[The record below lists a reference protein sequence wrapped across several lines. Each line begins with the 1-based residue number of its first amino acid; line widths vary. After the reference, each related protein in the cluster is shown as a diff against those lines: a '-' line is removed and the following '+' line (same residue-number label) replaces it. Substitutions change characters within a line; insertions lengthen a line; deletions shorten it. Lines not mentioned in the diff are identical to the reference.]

1 MRRGALRVW
10 LAAMAIYIVAMAGR
24 TSLGVVGLEAM
35 ARFHMSASV
44 LSLFT
49 VVQLGVYALAQI
61 PVGIALDRWG
71 TRRVMVVGGLAMAV
85 GQVGLAFATS
95 VPAALAVRALIGMG
109 DATAFTA
116 VLRIIPAWFAP
127 LQVPVMTQLTSIIGQ
142 LGQVISS
149 VPFAAVVAGLG
160 WTTGF
165 TSLAALGALVAVVG
179 LALIRNTPANFS
191 HGAEKDRKRLASVTN
206 AVEVNSAAPGVWET
220 LKNPGALLGFWVHFA
235 TCFPSMSFLLLWG
248 VPFFQVHDAM
258 PKAAAS
264 AMLIFN
270 TVFGIVLGPIVGRL
284 VAAHPLRRSWI
295 IYVTSAITTVAF
307 AVVIVGPS
315 PSPFLLSVA
324 LLVTTALSGVASNVA
339 FDFARTSVH
348 PRRLGT
354 ANGLINMGGF
364 VSGLTA
370 ALIIGVTLDVTSPA
384 GQYTPGSFSLAMAA
398 QFVLLASLGAVE
410 YYKRKVRAQREAAG
424 GPKVPPLADVF
435 HRYQE
440 RWDRRRRRH
449 LAGKARVERRKLRR
463 LTQMASRRHRR

>member
-1 MRRGALRVW
+1 MW

-284 VAAHPLRRSWI
+284 VAAHPGAPLVDYLRDVGDHHRG
-295 IYVTSAITTVAF
+295 VRRGDRG
-307 AVVIVGPS
+307 AV
-315 PSPFLLSVA
+315 SVA
-324 LLVTTALSGVASNVA
+324 VPAERCVAGDDGAVRGRFKRGVRFRAHECA
-339 FDFARTSVH
+339 PAPARHSERPDQHGWVRFGAHCGADHWCHVGCDIACRAVH
-348 PRRLGT
+348 SRQFL
-354 ANGLINMGGF
+354 
-364 VSGLTA
+364 
-370 ALIIGVTLDVTSPA
+370 
-384 GQYTPGSFSLAMAA
+384 LAMAA